1 MLVSKVL
8 CFRLKIQN
16 IKNQK
21 YLGYIG
27 TLAKESVFCSVNNG
41 QIKQIYDWLKE
52 GQISVAFLDVNI
64 WKMEEDIIIPLKTS
78 FLQVLRWRYIYQ
90 KKKEW
95 NWWTLQHIKLVPPKY
110 TTEHKI
116 EFKQS

>member
-95 NWWTLQHIKLVPPKY
+95 NWWTLQHIKLVTPKY